1 MIEGVYNYGKVTM
14 NNGTAF
20 EIDNIGV
27 VDNSTSG
34 IISLAMD
41 SITNDG
47 GQSLVFA
54 ETRKRTVSLAKKTS
68 ETVSKFLD
76 KSSKLSAQIVIQ
88 QYCNLA
94 TVVNGCWCEWGDLK
108 EV

>member
-1 MIEGVYNYGKVTM
+1 M

-27 VDNSTSG
+27 ADNSTSG

-76 KSSKLSAQIVIQ
+76 KSSKLSAHKIGVEI
-88 QYCNLA
+88 
-94 TVVNGCWCEWGDLK
+94 LK
-108 EV
+108 RSEEHTSELQSLMRITYAVFCLNKKKKK